1 MAVGGGKCKSKILL
15 GYLDEYMD
23 TNAGIICTQYSVV
36 IGIWIRCENGSISLE
51 E

>member
-23 TNAGIICTQYSVV
+23 TNAGIICTQCSVQ
-36 IGIWIRCENGSISLE
+36 
-51 E
+51 